1 VRDLQKIKA
10 HYLLKDCEAECPCLR
25 IRSSRERKARARQ
38 VRKQRRARADKSG
51 EEKSDV
57 DEADTDT
64 TSARS
69 SDESDATES
78 DLDDPV
84 LAEVV
89 RKMLDFREG
98 GTRAAKVLS
107 GKWYHDPDTAD
118 AKDKKVYNAIVTVL
132 DDIINN
138 IARYAHPFSTCSA
151 EGFHQERCSDNPKS

>member
-1 VRDLQKIKA
+1 M
-10 HYLLKDCEAECPCLR
+10 
-25 IRSSRERKARARQ
+25 
-38 VRKQRRARADKSG
+38 RKQRRARADKSG

-69 SDESDATES
+69 SDESDAT
-78 DLDDPV
+78 
-84 LAEVV
+84 
-89 RKMLDFREG
+89 G
-98 GTRAAKVLS
+98 GAKVLS

-118 AKDKKVYNAIVTVL
+118 AKDRKVYNAIVTVL
-132 DDIINN
+132 DDVINH